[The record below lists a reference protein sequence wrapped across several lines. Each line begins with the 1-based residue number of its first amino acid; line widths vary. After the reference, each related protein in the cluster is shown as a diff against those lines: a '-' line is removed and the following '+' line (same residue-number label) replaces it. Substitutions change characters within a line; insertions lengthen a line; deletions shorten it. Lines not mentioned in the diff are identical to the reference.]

1 MYNKII
7 KSISMIFALG
17 LLSTCGGGGGG
28 GVVDNVTYTGST
40 TPAVIVDTNAK
51 TLAEGAITGSTTGI
65 AFGVV
70 SEEQEVQPNPTILD
84 VARILSNSVTQLD
97 ISPSASTLP
106 GAIVSDSGSDSCL
119 DGGSISFNLS
129 VDDVTGDFSGTFNF
143 INCAEGGTTI
153 NGNATVSGSL
163 GGADFVISFTF
174 NPITVVSGTESYT
187 MSGTVGTS
195 VLIAAVPPVTVSISM
210 DVRLRNNNTQMV
222 EWVNNLTI
230 SAVDNISFLEMTIT
244 GRYYHPEHGYIDIV
258 TNTAFQI
265 NVADQWPN
273 VGQMTITGA
282 SGSKARL
289 TATSNTEYTLEV
301 DADGD
306 DTYETVTLENWG

>member
-1 MYNKII
+1 MSI
-7 KSISMIFALG
+7 KNLTKSFPLFAT
-17 LLSTCGGGGGG
+17 LLLVGCGGGGGG
-28 GVVDNVTYTGST
+28 GDSGVTYTGLT
-40 TPAVIVDTNAK
+40 TPAVITSTNAK
-51 TLAEGAITGSTTGI
+51 TLAESVIGGSSTGT

-70 SEEQEVQPNPTILD
+70 SDEQETQPSPTILD

-97 ISPSASTLP
+97 ISPSSSTLP
-106 GAIVSDSGSDSCL
+106 GAIVTGSETIGCENP
-119 DGGSISFNLS
+119 GGSISASLS
-129 VDDVTGDFSGTFNF
+129 IDDVTGDFNGTFNF
-143 INCAEGGTTI
+143 NNCAEGDTTI
-153 NGNATVSGSL
+153 NGSTTVSGTINLSSGFIEVL
-163 GGADFVISFTF
+163 NFTF
-174 NPITVVSGTESYT
+174 NPVTVVSGAESYT
-187 MSGTVGTS
+187 MSGTVRTS
-195 VLIAAVPPVTVSISM
+195 VSGSSATIVM

-222 EWVNNLTI
+222 EWINNLTI
-230 SAVDNISFLEMTIT
+230 SATGSSPLVMTIT

-265 NVADQWPN
+265 NIADQWPN

-306 DTYETVTLENWG
+306 DIYETVTTENWG